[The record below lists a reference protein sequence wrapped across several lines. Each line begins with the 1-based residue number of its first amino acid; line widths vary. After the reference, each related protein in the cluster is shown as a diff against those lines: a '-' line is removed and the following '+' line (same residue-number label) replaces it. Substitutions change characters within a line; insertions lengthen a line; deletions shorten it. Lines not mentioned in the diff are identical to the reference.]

1 MARGRAA
8 TRGRIHSHA
17 EREGRE
23 AMTISFRRLY
33 ALLRKEW
40 IQLRRDPITLRFII
54 ALPVMQLFLFG
65 YAINT
70 NPKNLPTGLLSVDHS
85 KYERTIVAAL
95 RNSGYYAVRT
105 LASEA
110 EAERALAQGELLFV
124 IAFPPNFDRA
134 VDRGERPS
142 VLIDADATDPSAIS
156 NATAALANLATVLD
170 RDLPPAVRAP
180 PTGPTFQFVVH
191 ARYNADQLTVLNIVP
206 GLMCIVLMMSTLFMT
221 TLSITKERER
231 GTMENLLAMPVR
243 PLEVMLAKIMP
254 FVAIGYIQV
263 LIILASSALFFQLPM
278 RGSLPLLLVALGF
291 FIAGNLALGITFST
305 VSANQMQAM
314 QFAQLTLMPSFL
326 LSGFMFPFRGM
337 PLWAQY
343 VGEVFPTTHAMR
355 IVRGMLL
362 KGNGLDDILPEL
374 WPLALFAL
382 VVIGIAVWFYRETL

>member
-1 MARGRAA
+1 MMAFSFKRLRA
-8 TRGRIHSHA
+8 
-17 EREGRE
+17 
-23 AMTISFRRLY
+23 LV
-33 ALLRKEW
+33 RKEW
-40 IQLRRDPITLRFII
+40 IQVTRDALTLRFII
-54 ALPVMQLFLFG
+54 LVPVLQLFLFG
-65 YAINT
+65 FAINT

-85 KYERTIVAAL
+85 KYERTLTAAL
-95 RNSGYYAVRT
+95 QNSGYYEIRT

-124 IAFPPNFDRA
+124 IELPANFDRS
-134 VDRGERPS
+134 VDRGDIPS
-142 VLIDADATDPSAIS
+142 VLIDADASDPTAVG
-156 NATAALANLATVLD
+156 NATAALATISTVLD
-170 RDLPPAVRAP
+170 RDLPPVMRSQ
-180 PTGPTFQFVVH
+180 PTKPAFQFVIH
-191 ARYNADQLTVLNIVP
+191 ARYNPEQLTVLNIVP

-278 RGSLPLLLVALGF
+278 RGSVPLLLVALGF
-291 FIAGNLALGITFST
+291 FIAGNLALGITYST

-337 PLWAQY
+337 PVWAQY
-343 VGEVFPTTHAMR
+343 IGELFPTTHAMR

-362 KGNGLDDILPEL
+362 KGNSLDDILPEL

-382 VVIGIAVWFYRETL
+382 VVIGIAVWCYRETLD